1 MNGIAP
7 FACSFLQQKRSLIG
21 NGERENLTSGML
33 CGLCHAG
40 ECGFDVQAKL
50 VELDGRLL
58 DEQKNLPDQNSRNRL
73 QSAAHSAQVTKTHSS
88 RIIKW

>member
-40 ECGFDVQAKL
+40 ECGFDIGSFVAEKKSRWP
-50 VELDGRLL
+50 LDIWR
-58 DEQKNLPDQNSRNRL
+58 
-73 QSAAHSAQVTKTHSS
+73 AFF
-88 RIIKW
+88 